1 MKSEGSSGPVYLQ
14 ALMPT
19 SLDAADT
26 TASASASGGVGEEV
40 AQTEKEENSKSSK
53 EADFMDTSLPE
64 SESMLDCSVES
75 FENPFLKA
83 SKRVRT

>member
-19 SLDAADT
+19 ALDAADT
-26 TASASASGGVGEEV
+26 TANASSDAGEEV
-40 AQTEKEENSKSSK
+40 AQTETEENSKSTK
-53 EADFMDTSLPE
+53 ETDFMDTSLPE

-83 SKRVRT
+83 SKRIRT